1 MPRRQRIVNFEIMR
15 TIAMFFIVLWH
26 SCVHGLT
33 GGGNFDLASSVGLFN
48 CLSTMWICSLTG
60 VAVNL
65 YVMITGYFMI
75 EKHEFHIRR
84 FESTWIHTMFYALG
98 FPLTAFLM
106 SPDLAHLKII
116 IEPFYGN
123 TGYWFVNK
131 YLGLVLIAPFL
142 ARFASIL
149 SRRSYQLLL
158 LVLGI
163 INISVYAPF
172 TTIMGEVWHGVS
184 LQWFV
189 FLFFVAGYI
198 RRFEPLKGFKKVFPI
213 FMLLWG
219 INFVYVICE
228 RYMTGTL
235 ATPIPYL
242 PYNGIIFFESIFL
255 FMVFRDYNFKS
266 KLWRPLVILAPYTF
280 GIYLIHENHFISQE
294 LWQGAYSPMHI
305 LNKELLIPYI
315 IVLSLGIFLICAAVD
330 SLRAFCVNRLQ
341 LGRVLTSINIY
352 IRNCLLSLCYQF
364 IKHKKLN

>member
-1 MPRRQRIVNFEIMR
+1 MSGRQRIVNFEIMR

-26 SCVHGLT
+26 ACVHGLT
-33 GGGNFDLASSVGLFN
+33 GGGIFCLEATSSLFN
-48 CLSTMWICSLTG
+48 CISTTLICSLTG

-75 EKHEFHIRR
+75 SKKEFHIRR
-84 FESTWIHTMFYALG
+84 FETTWLHTMFYALG
-98 FPLTAFLM
+98 FPLAAFVM
-106 SPDLAHLKII
+106 SPDFAHIKII
-116 IEPFYGN
+116 AEPLCGN

-142 ARFASIL
+142 ARLASIL

-198 RRFEPLKGFKKVFPI
+198 RKYKPLFGSKKILPLF
-213 FMLLWG
+213 LLTWV

-228 RYMTGTL
+228 RYLTNSL

-242 PYNGIIFFESIFL
+242 PYNGIIFFESFFL
-255 FMVFRDYNFKS
+255 FLFFRDHQFNSLIWKPF
-266 KLWRPLVILAPYTF
+266 VALAPYTF
-280 GIYLIHENHFISQE
+280 GIYLIHENHFVSYL
-294 LWQGAYSPMHI
+294 LWQGAYSPMHLI
-305 LNKELLIPYI
+305 NSWYLIPYLI
-315 IVLSLGIFLICAAVD
+315 IMSFGIFLICAI
-330 SLRAFCVNRLQ
+330 LE
-341 LGRVLTSINIY
+341 Y
-352 IRNCLLSLCYQF
+352 IRDYIFNHLRLDNILTKFNIFLYTRLSIHLDF
-364 IKHKKLN
+364 